1 MLEIVP
7 TELQATAEVEGGTF
21 FFFKSLRVQLNI
33 ASLFKEIDNPEEKTE
48 EKDDVTDDQE
58 NPAHSRRVGTF

>member
-7 TELQATAEVEGGTF
+7 TEFQATAEAEGGDI
-21 FFFKSLRVQLNI
+21 FFKSLRVQLNI
-33 ASLFKEIDNPEEKTE
+33 ASVFKEIDNPEEKTEE